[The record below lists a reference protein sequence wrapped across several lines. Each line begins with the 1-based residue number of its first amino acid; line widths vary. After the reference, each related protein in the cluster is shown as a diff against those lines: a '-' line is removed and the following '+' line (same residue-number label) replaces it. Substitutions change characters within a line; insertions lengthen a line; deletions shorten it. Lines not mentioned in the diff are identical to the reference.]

1 VGAKPGKS
9 RKSAG
14 QGAAGKIAGRKRLA
28 LISFAVLFVGLFVGF
43 AVAEGI
49 GPPSVPSGAVAI
61 VEGVPSDV
69 GTITEEEFEASLS
82 QQAAQS
88 GGKKTP
94 KPGSKKYEELKSAAM
109 TELIE
114 QVWLRGEAEELGVTV
129 TPKQVSTELAKIKR
143 ENFKTPGS
151 YKSFLESSNFTPED
165 VEKRVEV
172 QVLSQQVQ
180 EVVSNR
186 AGAPSNS
193 EIQAYYDAEKSSQ
206 FTTPASRDVRVVIN
220 KDKSEVEKAKEEL
233 EKDSSP
239 ASWKKVA
246 AKYST
251 DASTKGKGGL
261 QTQVPEEFLKG
272 ELKTAIYGSPT
283 NQINGPVKNSGSYL
297 VVEVVKLNPEKV
309 QSLKEVKSQI
319 SSTLG
324 QKNQEEALT
333 EFVAGYQSKWV
344 SRTFCAD
351 GFRVVVNCS
360 NYESN
365 GHPTSAVPAC
375 YEADPEVPATEC
387 PAPVAQ
393 AVPALPGTVTETQP
407 KGEAFPQR
415 PLPEPPAEAT
425 GTPEGGTAPPP
436 TGATPPPSGA
446 APEGAPPQGE

>member
-1 VGAKPGKS
+1 VGAKSGKS
-9 RKSAG
+9 KKT
-14 QGAAGKIAGRKRLA
+14 AGKTAGRKRLT
-28 LISFAVLFVGLFVGF
+28 LIVFAVLFVGLFVGF

-49 GPPSVPSGAVAI
+49 GPPSVPSGAVAL

-69 GTITEEEFEASLS
+69 GTITEEEFEASVS

-88 GGKKTP
+88 GAKKAV
-94 KPGSKKYEELKSAAM
+94 KPGSKRYEELKSAAM

-129 TPKQVSTELAKIKR
+129 TPKQVSAELAKIKR
-143 ENFKTPGS
+143 ENFKAPGS

-172 QVLSQQVQ
+172 QVLSNQVQ

-186 AGAPSNS
+186 AGAVSNS
-193 EIQAYYDAEKSSQ
+193 EIEAYYDAEKSTQ
-206 FTTPASRDVRVVIN
+206 FTTPQSRDVRVVIN

-246 AKYST
+246 ARYSS
-251 DASTKGKGGL
+251 DASTKSKGGL

-272 ELKTAIYGSPT
+272 ELKQAIYGTPT

-333 EFVAGYQSKWV
+333 EFVSGYQSKWI
-344 SRTFCAD
+344 SRTFCAS

-365 GHPTSAVPAC
+365 GHPSSAVPAC
-375 YEADPEVPATEC
+375 YEANPEVAATEC

-415 PLPEPPAEAT
+415 PLPEPPAQAT
-425 GTPEGGTAPPP
+425 TPEGGAAPPP
-436 TGATPPPSGA
+436 TGAAPPPTGT

>member
-1 VGAKPGKS
+1 MAAKPGKS

-14 QGAAGKIAGRKRLA
+14 KAAAGKAAGRKRLA

-61 VEGVPSDV
+61 VEGVPSEL
-69 GTITEEEFEASLS
+69 GTITEEELEASLS

-88 GGKKTP
+88 GGKAP

-114 QVWLRGEAEELGVTV
+114 QLWLRGEAEELGVSV

-143 ENFKTPGS
+143 ENFGAPGS
-151 YKSFLESSNFTPED
+151 YKEFLKSSNFTPED

-193 EIQAYYDAEKSSQ
+193 EIEAYYDAEKSTQ
-206 FTTPASRDVRVVIN
+206 FTTPASRDVRVIIN

-239 ASWKKVA
+239 ASWKKIA

-251 DASTKGKGGL
+251 DASTKSKGGL

-283 NQINGPVKNSGSYL
+283 SQLSDPVKNAGSYL
-297 VVEVVKLNPEKV
+297 VVEVVKLNPEKA

-324 QKNQEEALT
+324 QQNQEEAFT
-333 EFVAGYQSKWV
+333 EFVAGYQGKWT
-344 SRTFCAD
+344 SRTFCAS
-351 GFRVVVNCS
+351 GFRVVPNCS
-360 NYESN
+360 NYESD

-415 PLPEPPAEAT
+415 PIPQASGET
-425 GTPEGGTAPPP
+425 GTVPTEGGTVPPP
-436 TGATPPPSGA
+436 TGAPPSGSA
-446 APEGAPPQGE
+446 PPPEGAPSGE

>member
-1 VGAKPGKS
+1 VAARSGKS
-9 RKSAG
+9 KK
-14 QGAAGKIAGRKRLA
+14 AAGKKAGRKRLT
-28 LISFAVLFVGLFVGF
+28 LIVFAVLFVGLFVGF

-49 GPPSVPSGAVAI
+49 GQPSVPSGAVAI

-69 GTITEEEFEASLS
+69 GTITEEEFERSLA
-82 QQAAQS
+82 QQAGQS
-88 GGKKTP
+88 GQKKTP
-94 KPGSKKYEELKSAAM
+94 KEGSKKYEELKTAAM

-114 QVWLRGEAEELGVTV
+114 QVWLRGEAEELGVSV

-143 ENFKTPGS
+143 ENFQAPGS
-151 YKSFLESSNFTPED
+151 YKEFLENSNFTPED

-172 QVLSQQVQ
+172 QVLSGQVQ

-186 AGAPSNS
+186 AGAASNS
-193 EIQAYYDAEKSSQ
+193 EIQAYYDAEKNSQ
-206 FTTPASRDVRVVIN
+206 FTTPASRDVRVIIN
-220 KDKSEVEKAKEEL
+220 KDKGEVEKAKEEL

-239 ASWKKVA
+239 ANWKKIA

-251 DASTKGKGGL
+251 DATTKSKGGL

-272 ELKTAIYGSPT
+272 ELKEAIYGSPS
-283 NQINGPVKNSGSYL
+283 NQLNGPVKNSGSYL

-309 QSLKEVKSQI
+309 QSLGEVKSQI
-319 SSTLG
+319 SSTLN
-324 QKNQEEALT
+324 QKRQEEALT

-344 SRTFCAD
+344 SRTFCAA

-360 NYESN
+360 NYESD

-375 YEADPEVPATEC
+375 YEANPKVPATEC

-415 PLPEPPAEAT
+415 PVPQAPGET
-425 GTPEGGTAPPP
+425 GTPPTEGGTVPPP
-436 TGATPPPSGA
+436 TGAPPSGSA
-446 APEGAPPQGE
+446 PPPEGSPSGE

>member
-14 QGAAGKIAGRKRLA
+14 KPSAGKAAGRKRLA
-28 LISFAVLFVGLFVGF
+28 LISFAVLFAGLFVAL

-49 GPPSVPSGAVAI
+49 GPPSLPAGAVAV

-69 GTITEEEFEASLS
+69 GTITEEEFENSVS

-88 GGKKTP
+88 GQKKTP
-94 KPGSKKYEELKSAAM
+94 KEGSKKYEELKSAAM

-114 QVWLRGEAEELGVTV
+114 QVWLRGEAEELGVSV
-129 TPKQVSTELAKIKR
+129 TPKQVSAELAKIKR

-151 YKSFLESSNFTPED
+151 YKQFLESSNFTPED
-165 VEKRVEV
+165 VERRVEV
-172 QVLSQQVQ
+172 QVLSGQVQ
-180 EVVSNR
+180 ELVSSR
-186 AGAPSNS
+186 AGAASNS
-193 EIQAYYDAEKSSQ
+193 EIEDYYNEEKSTQ
-206 FTTPASRDVRVVIN
+206 FTTPASRDVRVIIN

-239 ASWKKVA
+239 ANWKKIA

-251 DASTKGKGGL
+251 DVSTKNKGGL
-261 QTQVPEEFLKG
+261 QAGVPEEFLKG
-272 ELKTAIYGSPT
+272 ELKKAIYGTPS
-283 NQINGPVKNSGSYL
+283 NQLSGPVKNAGSYL

-319 SSTLG
+319 SSTLN
-324 QKNQEEALT
+324 QKNQEEGFS
-333 EFVAGYQSKWV
+333 EFVADYQSKWT
-344 SRTFCAD
+344 SRTFCAS
-351 GFRVVVNCS
+351 GFRIVANCS
-360 NYESN
+360 NYESD

-375 YEADPEVPATEC
+375 YEANPEVPATEC

-393 AVPALPGTVTETQP
+393 AVPALPGTVTESQP

-415 PLPEPPAEAT
+415 PLPEPAAEAT
-425 GTPEGGTAPPP
+425 GTPEGGAVPPP
-436 TGATPPPSGA
+436 TGTPPSGSA
-446 APEGAPPQGE
+446 PPPEGSPSGE